1 VALISC
7 GREDKS
13 SLSIGI
19 LINNTIDSS
28 ILCEVIALHG
38 YVIDV
43 DVSFVLNILGE
54 VDNQVIRSH
63 VPFCNI
69 LDPEWNC
76 GRKHQNLKLVISVLS
91 ARGQNFLNFI
101 FES

>member
-1 VALISC
+1 VSQLDLIENIVALISC

-19 LINNTIDSS
+19 LINDTIDSS
-28 ILCEVIALHG
+28 ILSKVIALHG

-43 DVSFVLNILGE
+43 NISFVLNILGK
-54 VDNQVIRSH
+54 VDNQMIWSH

-76 GRKHQNLKLVISVLS
+76 G
-91 ARGQNFLNFI
+91 
-101 FES
+101 